1 MDITIVGAGAL
12 GNMLATKLS
21 RNNKVNL
28 IVKKKHKA
36 LIENQEIL
44 FKDIDGNIIKSKIN
58 IGTDIENC
66 DLIILCVKSY
76 DTQIL
81 IQKLSSLDTPI
92 LLCQNGLKTM
102 NYALKN
108 IDEKRLSYLVTGN
121 GISKIKTGISEHKG
135 QGFTYLGN
143 LSKSKSNLLK
153 NISKNLKEEGMDC
166 SIVENIE
173 EFVWLK
179 TVINSAINPIATLA
193 EVKNGKLGNPE
204 LNDEVKKLCE
214 ESTKIA
220 YSNSI
225 KLPLDPWKEINKII
239 EKTADNKCSML
250 QDLEN
255 NQQTEIDAI
264 NGELIRIGKKLSI
277 NTIYNQQVFSEINK
291 LLHYQI
297 N

>member
-1 MDITIVGAGAL
+1 MNITIIGAGAL

-21 RNNKVNL
+21 RNNEVKL
-28 IVKKKHKA
+28 IVKKKHTA
-36 LIENQEIL
+36 LIENQKIL
-44 FKDIDGNIIKSKIN
+44 FRDIKGNIIKSKIN
-58 IGTDIENC
+58 IGTEIENC

-76 DTQIL
+76 DAQIL
-81 IQKLSSLDTPI
+81 IQKLSNLDTPL

-102 NYALKN
+102 NYALNN

-135 QGFTYLGN
+135 LGFTYLGN
-143 LSKSKSNLLK
+143 LSKSKSNLLQ
-153 NISKNLKEEGMDC
+153 NISNNLKEEDMDC
-166 SIVENIE
+166 KIVENIE

-193 EVKNGKLGNPE
+193 EVKNGELKNPE

-214 ESTKIA
+214 ESSKIA
-220 YSNSI
+220 SSNGI
-225 KLPLDPWKEINKII
+225 KLPLDPWIEINKII

-277 NTIYNQQVFSEINK
+277 NTMYNQQIFSEINK
-291 LLHYQI
+291 LLHY
-297 N
+297 

>member
-1 MDITIVGAGAL
+1 
-12 GNMLATKLS
+12 
-21 RNNKVNL
+21 
-28 IVKKKHKA
+28 
-36 LIENQEIL
+36 
-44 FKDIDGNIIKSKIN
+44 
-58 IGTDIENC
+58 
-66 DLIILCVKSY
+66 
-76 DTQIL
+76 
-81 IQKLSSLDTPI
+81 
-92 LLCQNGLKTM
+92 M

-121 GISKIKTGISEHKG
+121 GISKIKAGISEHRG
-135 QGFTYLGN
+135 LGFTYLGN
-143 LSKSKSNLLK
+143 LSESKSNLLQ

-166 SIVENIE
+166 RIVENIE

-291 LLHYQI
+291 LLHY
-297 N
+297 

>member
-1 MDITIVGAGAL
+1 MNITIIGAGAL

-21 RNNKVNL
+21 RNNEVKL
-28 IVKKKHKA
+28 IVKEKHTG

-44 FKDIDGNIIKSKIN
+44 FRDIEGNIIKSKIK
-58 IGTDIENC
+58 IGTEIENC
-66 DLIILCVKSY
+66 DLMILCVKSY
-76 DTQIL
+76 DAQIL
-81 IQKLSSLDTPI
+81 IQKLSNLDTPL

-102 NYALKN
+102 NYALNN

-135 QGFTYLGN
+135 LGFTYLGN
-143 LSKSKSNLLK
+143 LSKSKSNLLQ
-153 NISKNLKEEGMDC
+153 NISKNLKEEDMDC
-166 SIVENIE
+166 KIVENIE

-193 EVKNGKLGNPE
+193 EVKNGKLKNPE

-214 ESTKIA
+214 ESSKIA
-220 YSNSI
+220 ASNGI
-225 KLPLDPWKEINKII
+225 KLPLDPWIEINKII

-277 NTIYNQQVFSEINK
+277 NTMYNQQIFSEINK
-291 LLHYQI
+291 LLHY
-297 N
+297 

>member
-1 MDITIVGAGAL
+1 MNITIIGAGAL

-21 RNNKVNL
+21 RNNQVKL
-28 IVKKKHKA
+28 IVKEKHTG

-44 FKDIDGNIIKSKIN
+44 FRDIEGNIIKSKIN
-58 IGTDIENC
+58 IGTEIENC
-66 DLIILCVKSY
+66 NLIILCVKSY
-76 DTQIL
+76 DAQIL
-81 IQKLSSLDTPI
+81 IQKLSNLDTPL

-102 NYALKN
+102 NYALNN

-135 QGFTYLGN
+135 LGFTYLGN
-143 LSKSKSNLLK
+143 LSKSKSNLLQ
-153 NISKNLKEEGMDC
+153 NISKNLKEENMDC
-166 SIVENIE
+166 KIVGNIE

-193 EVKNGKLGNPE
+193 EVKNGKLKNPE

-214 ESTKIA
+214 ESSKVA
-220 YSNSI
+220 SSNGI
-225 KLPLDPWKEINKII
+225 KLPLDPWIEINKII

-277 NTIYNQQVFSEINK
+277 NTMYNQQIFSEINK
-291 LLHYQI
+291 LLHY
-297 N
+297 

>member
-1 MDITIVGAGAL
+1 MNITIIGAGAL

-21 RNNKVNL
+21 RNNEVKL
-28 IVKKKHKA
+28 IVKKKHTG

-44 FKDIDGNIIKSKIN
+44 FRDIKGNIIKSKIN
-58 IGTDIENC
+58 IGTEIENC

-76 DTQIL
+76 DAQIL
-81 IQKLSSLDTPI
+81 IQKLSNLDTPL

-102 NYALKN
+102 NYALNN

-135 QGFTYLGN
+135 LGFTYLGN
-143 LSKSKSNLLK
+143 LFKSKSNLLQ
-153 NISKNLKEEGMDC
+153 NISKNLKEEDMDC
-166 SIVENIE
+166 KIVDNIE

-193 EVKNGKLGNPE
+193 EVKNGKLKNPE

-214 ESTKIA
+214 ESSKIA
-220 YSNSI
+220 SSNGI
-225 KLPLDPWKEINKII
+225 KLPLDPWIEINKII

-277 NTIYNQQVFSEINK
+277 NTMYNQQIFSEMKK
-291 LLHYQI
+291 LLQY
-297 N
+297 

>member
-1 MDITIVGAGAL
+1 MNITIIGAGAL

-21 RNNKVNL
+21 RNNEVKL
-28 IVKKKHKA
+28 IVKKKHTA
-36 LIENQEIL
+36 LIENQKIL
-44 FKDIDGNIIKSKIN
+44 FRDIKGNIIKSKIN
-58 IGTDIENC
+58 IGTEIENC

-76 DTQIL
+76 DAQIL
-81 IQKLSSLDTPI
+81 IQKLSSLDTPL

-102 NYALKN
+102 NYALNN

-135 QGFTYLGN
+135 LGFTYLGN
-143 LSKSKSNLLK
+143 LSKSKSNLLQ
-153 NISKNLKEEGMDC
+153 NISKNLKEEDMDC
-166 SIVENIE
+166 KIVDNIE

-193 EVKNGKLGNPE
+193 EVKNGKLKNPE

-214 ESTKIA
+214 ESSKIA
-220 YSNSI
+220 SSNGI
-225 KLPLDPWKEINKII
+225 KLPLDPWIEINKII

-277 NTIYNQQVFSEINK
+277 NTMYNQQIFSEMKK
-291 LLHYQI
+291 LLQY
-297 N
+297 

>member
-1 MDITIVGAGAL
+1 MNITIVGAGAL

-21 RNNKVNL
+21 RKNKVKL
-28 IVKKKHKA
+28 IVKTKHTG
-36 LIENQEIL
+36 LIESQEIL
-44 FKDIDGNIIKSKIN
+44 FRDIEENIIKSKIKIKTN
-58 IGTDIENC
+58 IENC

-76 DTQIL
+76 DAEIL
-81 IQKLSSLDTPI
+81 IQKLSSWDTPL

-102 NYALKN
+102 NYALSN
-108 IDEKRLSYLVTGN
+108 IEDKRLSYLVTGN

-135 QGFTYLGN
+135 LGFTYLGN
-143 LSKSKSNLLK
+143 LSKSKSDILQ
-153 NISKNLKEEGMDC
+153 NIADNLKEQDMDC
-166 SIVENIE
+166 SVVENIE

-193 EVKNGKLGNPE
+193 EVKNGKLKNPE

-214 ESTKIA
+214 ESSDIA
-220 YSNSI
+220 SSNGI
-225 KLPLDPWKEINKII
+225 KLPLDPWREINKII

-277 NTIYNQQVFSEINK
+277 NTIYNQQVFSDIQN
-291 LLHYQI
+291 LSQYP
-297 N
+297 